1 MGQTKISAAA
11 LIVWIQKYQL
21 PRRGGG
27 EATDI
32 SDYRL
37 LERFLHSFAD
47 TVGSPSKIKYSAFL
61 GVKNVKGLSRLFG
74 ANMMEIKVAEI
85 NAEIRLF
92 KIYAT

>member
-1 MGQTKISAAA
+1 M
-11 LIVWIQKYQL
+11 
-21 PRRGGG
+21 
-27 EATDI
+27 
-32 SDYRL
+32 
-37 LERFLHSFAD
+37 D

-61 GVKNVKGLSRLFG
+61 GVKNVKRLSRIFG

>member
-37 LERFLHSFAD
+37 EVSSQFHGYRGISLQ
-47 TVGSPSKIKYSAFL
+47 IKYSALL
-61 GVKNVKGLSRLFG
+61 GVKNVKRLSRIFG